1 MNCFR
6 CGTLVADDTRFC
18 SQCGADVSGEAR
30 AAAGE
35 TAQAG
40 DGLLEQA
47 RSLLAADYD
56 VERELGR
63 GGMAVVLRAVERE
76 LQRPVALKVMPPQL
90 ALTPQSVERFK
101 REARMTAS
109 LDHPNV
115 IPIYRVGDVDGLL
128 YIAMKLVEGRSL
140 DDIVRV
146 QGALPVPVVVAIMR
160 GAAAGLAAAH
170 ERGIVHRDVK
180 GGNILIDHDARV
192 LVTDFGIARAMA
204 DASLTQS
211 GMIVGTPHYMSPEQ
225 CAGRPLGAQSDQ
237 YSLAAVGFQM
247 LTGSVP
253 FDADSLPGVMQ
264 HHFFTPPPD
273 INAMRSGI
281 PAALAAVIRRAL
293 AKKPEDRYASTSD
306 MVAALDAVP
315 LSAEERRA
323 GDDALRTLAKGGALP
338 RIAASAAPTLQ
349 QVAPL
354 SDARL
359 SGLFRAARAR
369 MGARARLVGIV
380 AAAVVMMLVLL
391 MGVGVSGYYGP
402 RGATRRA
409 IRLYENGRREA
420 AQAIFTR
427 LEVDYPQLPVPR
439 IYLGRIARETRQ
451 YSTAKRELEAAIQL
465 DPSSAPAMR
474 EMASLMFVTGRFD
487 VAERFYRRALERD
500 PSDRL
505 ARGYLGCSLL
515 RLGRQAE
522 AQSALTAAGN
532 GPWSAC
538 R

>member
-1 MNCFR
+1 MKCFR
-6 CGTLVADDTRFC
+6 CGTLVGDDTRFC
-18 SQCGADVSGEAR
+18 SNCGADVSGESRVGVVESAN
-30 AAAGE
+30 
-35 TAQAG
+35 AG
-40 DGLLEQA
+40 DGLLAQA
-47 RSLLAADYD
+47 RELLAADYD

-90 ALTPQSVERFK
+90 ALTPQSAERFK

-115 IPIYRVGDVDGLL
+115 IPIYRVGDAEGLL

-140 DDIVRV
+140 DDIVKV

-170 ERGIVHRDVK
+170 DRGIVHRDIK
-180 GGNILIDHDARV
+180 GGNILVDLDGRV

-225 CAGRPLGAQSDQ
+225 CAGRPLGPQSDQ

-247 LTGSVP
+247 LTGTVP
-253 FDADSLPGVMQ
+253 FDAESLPAVMQ

-273 INAMRSGI
+273 VNSMRGGI
-281 PAALAAVIRRAL
+281 PAELAAVIRRAL
-293 AKKPEDRYASTSD
+293 AKKPEERYASTGE

-315 LSAEERRA
+315 LTPEQRRS
-323 GDDALRTLAKGGALP
+323 GDEALRTLARGGTLP
-338 RIAASAAPTLQ
+338 RIAASAAPTLPS
-349 QVAPL
+349 VAPL
-354 SDARL
+354 ADARL
-359 SGLFRAARAR
+359 SGLVRAARAR
-369 MGARARLVGIV
+369 MGTRAKLIGVAVAVALVLVLIV
-380 AAAVVMMLVLL
+380 AGAA
-391 MGVGVSGYYGP
+391 VSGYFGP

-409 IRLYENGRREA
+409 IRLYENGRRDA
-420 AQAIFTR
+420 AHAIFTR
-427 LEVDYPQLPVPR
+427 LENDYPQLPVPR
-439 IYLGRIARETRQ
+439 VYLGRIARENKQ
-451 YSTAKRELEAAIQL
+451 YDVAKRELEAAIQL
-465 DPSSAPAMR
+465 DPANAAAMR
-474 EMASLMFVTGRFD
+474 EMGSLMFVTGRFD
-487 VAERFYRRALERD
+487 VAERFYRRAVARE
-500 PSDRL
+500 PNDRL
-505 ARGYLGCSLL
+505 AQGYLGCTLI

-522 AQSALTAAGN
+522 AREPLVRAGP

>member
-6 CGTLVADDTRFC
+6 CGTLVGDDTRFC
-18 SQCGADVSGEAR
+18 SNCGADVSGETR
-30 AAAGE
+30 AAGS
-35 TAQAG
+35 G
-40 DGLLEQA
+40 SVSDGLLEQA
-47 RSLLAADYD
+47 RSLLAADYE

-63 GGMAVVLRAVERE
+63 GGMAVVFRAVERE

-128 YIAMKLVEGRSL
+128 YIAMKLVDGRSL
-140 DDIVRV
+140 DDIVRA
-146 QGALPVPVVVAIMR
+146 QGALPIPVVVAILR

-180 GGNILIDHDARV
+180 GGNILVDLDGRV

-253 FDADSLPGVMQ
+253 FDAESLPGVMQ

-273 INAMRSGI
+273 INAMRGGI

-293 AKKPEDRYASTSD
+293 AKKPEERYASTRD
-306 MVAALDAVP
+306 MVDALDAVP
-315 LSAEERRA
+315 LSAEDRRN
-323 GDDALRTLAKGGALP
+323 GEEALRTLARGGTLP
-338 RIAASAAPTLQ
+338 RIAASAAPTLRE
-349 QVAPL
+349 VAPL

-359 SGLFRAARAR
+359 SGLFRAARTR
-369 MGARARLVGIV
+369 MGRRAKTIALSL
-380 AAAVVMMLVLL
+380 AAALVLL
-391 MGVGVSGYYGP
+391 VVLAGLAVSGYYGP
-402 RGATRRA
+402 RGATRRG

-427 LEVDYPQLPVPR
+427 LANDYPQLPVPR
-439 IYLGRIARETRQ
+439 VYLGRIARESRQ
-451 YSTAKRELEAAIQL
+451 YATAKRELEAAIQL
-465 DPSSAPAMR
+465 DPSSAAAMR
-474 EMASLMFVTGRFD
+474 EMGSLMFVTGRFD
-487 VAERFYRRALERD
+487 VAERFYRRALGRD
-500 PSDRL
+500 PSDHL
-505 ARGYLGCSLL
+505 AQGYLGCSLL
-515 RLGRQAE
+515 RLGRPAE
-522 AQSALTAAGN
+522 AQVALTAAGS

>member
-6 CGTLVADDTRFC
+6 CGTLVGDDTRFC
-18 SQCGADVSGEAR
+18 SNCGADVSGESR
-30 AAAGE
+30 AGVD
-35 TAQAG
+35 TVRTG

-47 RSLLAADYD
+47 RQLLAADYD

-170 ERGIVHRDVK
+170 DRGIVHRDVK
-180 GGNILIDHDARV
+180 GGNILIDLDGRV

-225 CAGRPLGAQSDQ
+225 CAGRPLGPQSDQ

-247 LTGSVP
+247 LTGTVP
-253 FDADSLPGVMQ
+253 FDAESLPGVMQ

-273 INAMRSGI
+273 INAMRGGI
-281 PAALAAVIRRAL
+281 PAELAAVIRRAL
-293 AKKPEDRYASTSD
+293 AKKPEDRFASTRD
-306 MVAALDAVP
+306 MVGALDAVP
-315 LSAEERRA
+315 LTAEQRRS
-323 GDDALRTLAKGGALP
+323 GEDALRTLALGGTLP
-338 RIAASAAPTLQ
+338 RIASSAAPTLPA
-349 QVAPL
+349 VAPL
-354 SDARL
+354 SDARM
-359 SGLFRAARAR
+359 SGLIRAARTR
-369 MGARARLVGIV
+369 MSTRGKVIGASIAG
-380 AAAVVMMLVLL
+380 AFVLL
-391 MGVGVSGYYGP
+391 LLIGGIGISGYFGP
-402 RGATRRA
+402 RGTTRRA

-420 AQAIFTR
+420 AQAVFMR
-427 LEVDYPQLPVPR
+427 LANDYPQLPVPR
-439 IYLGRIARETRQ
+439 VYLGRIARETRR
-451 YSTAKRELEAAIQL
+451 YDVAKRELEAAIQL
-465 DPSSAPAMR
+465 DPNSAAAMR
-474 EMASLMFVTGRFD
+474 EMGSLMFVTGRFD
-487 VAERFYRRALERD
+487 VAERFYRRAVARD
-500 PSDRL
+500 PADRL
-505 ARGYLGCSLL
+505 AQGYLGCSLV
-515 RLGRQAE
+515 RLGRATE
-522 AQSALTAAGN
+522 AQEPLIRAGN
-532 GPWSAC
+532 GPWSSC

>member
-1 MNCFR
+1 M
-6 CGTLVADDTRFC
+6 
-18 SQCGADVSGEAR
+18 SGETPAST
-30 AAAGE
+30 GD
-35 TAQAG
+35 AQPG

-47 RSLLAADYD
+47 RTLLAEDYD

-170 ERGIVHRDVK
+170 DRGIVHRDVK
-180 GGNILIDHDARV
+180 GGNILVDHDGRV

-225 CAGRPLGAQSDQ
+225 CAGRPLAAQSDQ

-253 FDADSLPGVMQ
+253 FDAESLPGVMQ

-281 PAALAAVIRRAL
+281 PAELAAVIRRAL
-293 AKKPEDRYASTSD
+293 AKKPEDRFAATRD
-306 MVAALDAVP
+306 MVDALDAVP
-315 LSAEERRA
+315 LSAEQRRS
-323 GDDALRTLAKGGALP
+323 GEEALRTLARGGTLP
-338 RIAASAAPTLQ
+338 RIVASAAPTLP
-349 QVAPL
+349 QVTPL

-359 SGLFRAARAR
+359 SGLFRAARTR
-369 MGARARLVGIV
+369 LGARARI
-380 AAAVVMMLVLL
+380 AAASLAGAIVLL
-391 MGVGVSGYYGP
+391 IVVAGIAVSGYYGP

-409 IRLYENGRREA
+409 IRLYDNGRREA
-420 AQAIFTR
+420 AQAMFTR
-427 LEVDYPQLPVPR
+427 LASDYPQLPVPR
-439 IYLGRIARETRQ
+439 VYLGRIARETRQ
-451 YSTAKRELEAAIQL
+451 YAVAKRELEAAIQL
-465 DPSSAPAMR
+465 DPTSAPAMR
-474 EMASLMFVTGRFD
+474 EMGSLMFVTSRFD
-487 VAERFYRRALERD
+487 VAERFYRRALDRD

-505 ARGYLGCSLL
+505 ARGYLGCTLL
-515 RLGRQAE
+515 RLGRGAE
-522 AQSALTAAGN
+522 AQTAIARAGA